1 MDALI
6 RINEVFAESVYATYK
21 RKRYG
26 LKTCSALIDEEL
38 ADDLR
43 NFFIRGREMELCACV
58 MPAICSLSKIE
69 EKIKIQTKN
78 WREKNLEH
86 KKNNVS

>member
-6 RINEVFAESVYATYK
+6 RINEVFAETVYAHYK

-26 LKTCSALIDEEL
+26 LKTCSALIDQEL

-43 NFFIRGREMELCACV
+43 NLLIRGREMETCSCV
-58 MPAICSLSKIE
+58 MPGFCTLTKVE
-69 EKIKIQTKN
+69 EKINTI
-78 WREKNLEH
+78 
-86 KKNNVS
+86 

>member
-6 RINEVFAESVYATYK
+6 RINEVFAETVYADYK

-43 NFFIRGREMELCACV
+43 NLYIRGKEMETCLCT
-58 MPAICSLSKIE
+58 MPGFCTLSKIE
-69 EKIKIQTKN
+69 EKINT
-78 WREKNLEH
+78 L
-86 KKNNVS
+86 

>member
-6 RINEVFAESVYATYK
+6 RINEVFAETVFATYK

-43 NFFIRGREMELCACV
+43 NLLIRGREMETCSCT
-58 MPAICSLSKIE
+58 MPGFCTLSKVE
-69 EKIKIQTKN
+69 EKINTI
-78 WREKNLEH
+78 
-86 KKNNVS
+86 

>member
-38 ADDLR
+38 SDDLR
-43 NFFIRGREMELCACV
+43 NLLIRGRAMEACACT
-58 MPAICSLSKIE
+58 MPSSCSLLKIE
-69 EKIKIQTKN
+69 EKINTI
-78 WREKNLEH
+78 
-86 KKNNVS
+86 

>member
-1 MDALI
+1 MNSSEHSCTSSELI
-6 RINEVFAESVYATYK
+6 RINEVFAETVYAIYK

-26 LKTCSALIDEEL
+26 LKTCSALIDVEL

-43 NFFIRGREMELCACV
+43 NLLIRGREMELCACV

-69 EKIKIQTKN
+69 EKINTI
-78 WREKNLEH
+78 
-86 KKNNVS
+86 

>member
-6 RINEVFAESVYATYK
+6 RINEVFAETVFADYK

-43 NFFIRGREMELCACV
+43 NLLIRTREMATCSCAMPGLCT
-58 MPAICSLSKIE
+58 LNKIE
-69 EKIKIQTKN
+69 EKINTI
-78 WREKNLEH
+78 
-86 KKNNVS
+86 